1 MIPRNRTT
9 MNRSVEQ
16 LRIMFLIIHSV
27 FMTGLTGAQNLS
39 LDIPFEVDQKSYL
52 LKHDIVYRSPA
63 YQGFEGFPMGN
74 GDLGGMVWCTPGGLK
89 IQINKSDT
97 YDQPNEETRMVLRS
111 CGRLDIDFGAP
122 CFDWIHLKEFEGR
135 LSLYDAEASF
145 ATETPFMSTRI
156 KSVVAVDENVWL
168 IECKK
173 TEQDRHLDGTR
184 VRIGLERWGSRTFPG
199 WYGRYHSDPEIG
211 LGKAETG
218 VEGSVIFLT
227 EEFEGLNFA
236 LACKLLGQNS
246 KGKIISRHRAEL
258 ESEAFASGEFSVL
271 VAVATSRETAEPLQK
286 VKSMLEGID
295 EEQIAILKSGHRK
308 WWESFW
314 QRSFVHLPD
323 DYIEN
328 IYYVKRYLLASSSRS
343 RYPALFNASI
353 FTWNHDIR
361 NWVTPHHWNMQQIY
375 WGILPSGDYDLL
387 EPYLNTYYR
396 LMPEAEEHA
405 LMRGAKNSILW
416 SEAHDYEGRMT
427 FWDRADMLN
436 NFTPASQVA
445 GFFWDYYKYTG
456 NIEFL
461 KSRGYPFMKK
471 AAEFYLQ
478 TLQWDEDKNEFF
490 IDPSQPYES
499 PRANNLRNPITDRN
513 MIASLFGN
521 CITASGLLQS
531 DRPKQKEWQHVID
544 HLWDPP
550 MRDVPDVGEVF
561 ELAFNSDGS
570 VYPGE
575 KETGDWIFHFSGNTS
590 IVFPAGLVGL
600 DQKESRYFNAAARLI
615 KLHPD
620 FRNAITPDPIVAA
633 RLGMADESLRM
644 ITNSIRRLQHFPQGL
659 FYNIDHWHIHSI
671 YADSLKKPEFSAQR
685 DYIYDSRNSY
695 TGSNSSGLP
704 TGPFIQCG
712 LEPLGSLGAAV
723 NEMLLQSHEGKIR
736 LFPATPN
743 GWPVAFTLHAEG
755 SFTVSATRQEDGV
768 IPALGIHSLAGNVC
782 RLQNPW
788 PGQQPAIWEVSG
800 SRKPVRY
807 KETGEG
813 VIVFKT
819 SKDVRY
825 LLGPPGFDGTL
836 EEKPLFKGERNLE
849 PKHFQEAILGK
860 ERNF

>member
-1 MIPRNRTT
+1 MI
-9 MNRSVEQ
+9 RSSNLPGTVFFV
-16 LRIMFLIIHSV
+16 LLSV
-27 FMTGLTGAQNLS
+27 LLNGLTWAQSPPPEL
-39 LDIPFEVDQKSYL
+39 PFEIDRKSYL
-52 LKHDIVYRSPA
+52 LKHDIVYLSPA
-63 YQGFEGFPMGN
+63 YEGYEGFPLGN
-74 GDLGGMVWCTPGGLK
+74 GDLGGMIWCTPDGLK

-97 YDQPNEETRMVLRS
+97 YDRPNEETRMVLRS
-111 CGRLDIDFGAP
+111 CGRIDINFGAP
-122 CFDWIHLKEFEGR
+122 CFDWIHLKDFEGR
-135 LSLYDAEASF
+135 LSLNDAEASF
-145 ATETPFMSTRI
+145 IAESPFMSVRV
-156 KSVVAVDENVWL
+156 KSVVAVDDNIWL
-168 IECKK
+168 IECEK
-173 TEQDRHLDGTR
+173 TEDGRYLDGSR
-184 VRIGLERWGSRTFPG
+184 VRVGLERWGSRAFPG
-199 WYGRYHSDPEIG
+199 WYGGYKSDPEIG

-218 VEGSVIFLT
+218 VDGSVIFLT
-227 EEFEGLNFA
+227 EEFDDLDFA
-236 LACKLLGQNS
+236 LACRLVGQNNL
-246 KGKIISRHRAEL
+246 GEVISSHRVEL
-258 ESEAFASGEFSVL
+258 ETEAFASGGFSVL
-271 VAVATSRETAEPLQK
+271 VAVATSNETDEPLQK
-286 VKSMLEGID
+286 VKSMVEGITKA
-295 EEQIAILKSGHRK
+295 QITAMKSSHK
-308 WWESFW
+308 TWWESFW

-328 IYYVKRYLLASSSRS
+328 IYYFKRYLLASSSRG
-343 RYPALFNASI
+343 RYPALFNAAI

-387 EPYLNTYYR
+387 EPYINTYYR

-405 LMRGAKNSILW
+405 QMRGAKNSILW

-456 NIEFL
+456 NVEFL
-461 KSRGYPFMKK
+461 KSKAYPFMKK
-471 AAEFYLQ
+471 AAEFYLE
-478 TLQWDEDKNEFF
+478 TLQWDEEKNEFY

-513 MIASLFGN
+513 MIASLFKN
-521 CITASGLLQS
+521 CITASRILQT
-531 DRPKQKEWQHVID
+531 DKLKQKDWQHVID

-550 MRDVPDVGEVF
+550 MRVVPGVGEVF
-561 ELAFNSDGS
+561 ELAFNPDGS

-575 KETGDWIFHFSGNTS
+575 EETGDWIFHFSGNTS
-590 IVFPAGLVGL
+590 IVFPAGLVGI
-600 DQKESRYFNAAARLI
+600 DQKGSRYFNAAARLI

-633 RLGMADESLRM
+633 RLGMADESLEM

-671 YADSLKKPEFSAQR
+671 YADSLKRPEFSAQR

-695 TGSNSSGLP
+695 SGSNSSGLP
-704 TGPFIQCG
+704 TGPFVQCG

-736 LFPATPN
+736 IFPATPG
-743 GWPVAFTLHAEG
+743 GWPVAFTLHTEG
-755 SFTVSATRQEDGV
+755 SFIVSAMRQEDGV
-768 IPALGIHSLAGNVC
+768 IPALGIHSLAGNEC

-788 PGQQPAIWEVSG
+788 PGQKPAIWEVSG
-800 SRKPVRY
+800 SGKSVRY
-807 KETGEG
+807 KETGES

-819 SKDVRY
+819 GKDARY
-825 LLGPPGFDGTL
+825 LLGPPGFDGTI
-836 EEKPLFKGERNLE
+836 EEKPLFESERNLE

-860 ERNF
+860 EKNF